1 MISSGALGLD
11 KTDDGLDLRALDL
24 TLDPLRP
31 TTTAFVSHIHAALA
45 GASAASRLY
54 ASAETVAL
62 RRALAPEDAAS
73 WVPIDWGAGVELPIA
88 ARFGGGT
95 ARLTLAR
102 AGHVLGAAQLV
113 VDHPGGRL
121 VYTGDWSAERD
132 GTHEPGERIACD
144 ELVVTTTFA
153 LPIFRFDPWAQ
164 TVEALLAWCAKQLTE
179 GVRPIVVAQSPGP
192 AQAIARA
199 LTSRGLEVEAEDS
212 VLRACAAYEAVGCPV
227 GPVRAPAAKR
237 APDAVYLTPPSA
249 RAGTLRGRS
258 AVAYASGWASL
269 DAAVDQKRAD
279 AAFTL
284 ADHADGDALVGLVAA
299 SGAKRVHVT
308 RGDALA
314 FARVLQAR
322 GQPAEPID
330 LPAID
335 DRNAS

>member
-1 MISSGALGLD
+1 M
-11 KTDDGLDLRALDL
+11 
-24 TLDPLRP
+24 
-31 TTTAFVSHIHAALA
+31 
-45 GASAASRLY
+45 
-54 ASAETVAL
+54 AL
-62 RRALAPEDAAS
+62 RRALAPDEAVS

-88 ARFGGGT
+88 ARFGGGI
-95 ARLTLAR
+95 ARLRRLAR

-132 GTHEPGERIACD
+132 GTHDPGERIPCD

-153 LPIFRFDPWAQ
+153 LPIFRFDPWAE
-164 TVEALLAWCAKQLTE
+164 TLEALLAWCAKQLAD

-212 VLRACAAYEAVGCPV
+212 VLRACAAYEAVGCPL

-237 APDAVYLTPPSA
+237 AADAVYLTPPNA
-249 RAGTLRGRS
+249 RAPERCAGSRPLPMHRDGPRS
-258 AVAYASGWASL
+258 TPRSTR
-269 DAAVDQKRAD
+269 KRAPTRRSRSLITPT
-279 AAFTL
+279 AT
-284 ADHADGDALVGLVAA
+284 ALVGLVAA

-322 GQPAEPID
+322 GQRAEPID